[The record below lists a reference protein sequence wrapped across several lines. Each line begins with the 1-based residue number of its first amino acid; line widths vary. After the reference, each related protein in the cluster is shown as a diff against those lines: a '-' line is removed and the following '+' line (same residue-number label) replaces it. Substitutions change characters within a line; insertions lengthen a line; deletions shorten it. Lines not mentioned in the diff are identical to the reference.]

1 MEEIA
6 TVKLSI
12 TGKITYDD
20 EITPTQ
26 AGQIIAFI
34 GSTSGQANTAS
45 QVFNAPSG
53 HNVIAAATVQPVS
66 RSLSPREI
74 LESSEAKTNAEK
86 IVAFASLV
94 LGEGGK
100 DTFTVEDIRP
110 LFRRA
115 REGAPANFSRDFDTA
130 FKSGWVDESEIKGE
144 YYLTQEALD
153 AVEHGFTQ
161 AKKASSRK
169 ARSSGK
175 TSKTRK
181 ALETPEAFKVFDSIP
196 SQLEGIAPRYAELSN
211 VNDRFLWVL
220 AFAKKNGIDGLN
232 NSEIVWVTDHLG
244 ATILTGNV
252 KRHYDAMQ
260 KKGYVNRSMQT
271 QNMRITED
279 GIKYLEGLQIAS

>member
-1 MEEIA
+1 MEENA

-12 TGKITYDD
+12 TGKITYSDD
-20 EITPTQ
+20 ITPTQ

-34 GSTSGQANTAS
+34 DSTTSQSTVVP
-45 QVFNAPSG
+45 QVFNSPSG
-53 HNVIAAATVQPVS
+53 QGVITAATQTTG
-66 RSLSPREI
+66 RSLSPREV

-94 LGEGGK
+94 LNEGGK
-100 DTFTVEDIRP
+100 DTFTAEDIRP

-115 REGAPANFSRDFDTA
+115 RETAPANFSRDFDTA
-130 FKSGWVDESEIKGE
+130 FKSGWIDESEVKGE

-161 AKKASSRK
+161 VKKATPRK
-169 ARSSGK
+169 TRSSSK

-181 ALETPEAFKVFDSIP
+181 TLETPEVFKALDSIP
-196 SQLEGIAPRYAELSN
+196 SQLEGIAPRYAELGS
-211 VNDRFLWVL
+211 VNDKFLWVL
-220 AFAKKNGIDGLN
+220 AFAKKNEIDGLN
-232 NSEIVWVTDHLG
+232 NSEVVWITDHLG
-244 ATILTGNV
+244 AAILTGNV

-260 KKGYVNRSMQT
+260 KKGYANRSVQT

-279 GIKYLEGLQIAS
+279 GIKYLESLK